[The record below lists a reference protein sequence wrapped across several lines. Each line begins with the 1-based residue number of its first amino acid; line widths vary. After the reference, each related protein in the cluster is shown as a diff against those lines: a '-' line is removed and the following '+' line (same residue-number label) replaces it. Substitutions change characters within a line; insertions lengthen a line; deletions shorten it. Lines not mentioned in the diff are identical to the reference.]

1 MKHTPLIVVSTMTE
15 HKGAEFRDRSTSLS
29 FWYTRALARAGGLPL
44 LAPNF
49 TEQKNLARDMVDR
62 ADGVMLTGGDDLQP
76 DLYNPTLPRR
86 IKTKAGGVDPE
97 RDLFEFQLIEQ
108 ALQQRK
114 PMLAICRG
122 PQVLN
127 VALGGGLVTDIPSE
141 RPEAMNHARK
151 DAAHKL
157 VHSAQLAKGSLMQ
170 KIFRRDTL
178 RINSAHHQAVGD
190 LAPMLRATAQTKD
203 GIIEAI
209 ELTETETKNA
219 PFLLGVQFHPERLI
233 DTHPE
238 FLRVFK
244 AFVKACA

>member
-1 MKHTPLIVVSTMTE
+1 MKRAPLIVVSTMTE

-29 FWYTRALARAGGLPL
+29 FWYTRAIARAGGIPL

-49 TEQKNLARDMVDR
+49 PEQKNLAREMVTR

-76 DLYNPTLPRR
+76 DLYDPALPRR
-86 IKTKAGGVDPE
+86 IKSKADGVDPA

-127 VALGGGLVTDIPSE
+127 VALGGGLVTDISTE
-141 RPEAMNHARK
+141 RPQAMNHARK
-151 DAAHKL
+151 GEAHKL
-157 VHSAQLAKGSLMQ
+157 VHAVDLATNSLMR
-170 KIFRRDTL
+170 KIFRRASI
-178 RINSAHHQAVGD
+178 RINSAHHQAVGE

-209 ELTETETKNA
+209 ELTEAEAKNA
-219 PFLLGVQFHPERLI
+219 PFLLGIQFHPERLI